1 MDHDSILFSIFLIFS
16 GAALVATLALY
27 ARQALIVGY
36 IVLGAV
42 VGPWGLGLVDDSGL
56 IQDIAQVG
64 IIFLLFLL
72 GLNLYPQKLIQL
84 LRETTLVTL
93 VTSVV
98 FAGLGGTVAVIFGYS
113 LVDALVIGI
122 ATMFSSTIISL
133 KLLPTTVLHHRHTG
147 EVIISVMGELH
158 LDFYVERM

>member
-98 FAGLGGTVAVIFGYS
+98 FAGLGGTVAVNFR
-113 LVDALVIGI
+113 
-122 ATMFSSTIISL
+122 
-133 KLLPTTVLHHRHTG
+133 LLPGRCSGYRYRHHVFQH
-147 EVIISVMGELH
+147 H
-158 LDFYVERM
+158 HQP